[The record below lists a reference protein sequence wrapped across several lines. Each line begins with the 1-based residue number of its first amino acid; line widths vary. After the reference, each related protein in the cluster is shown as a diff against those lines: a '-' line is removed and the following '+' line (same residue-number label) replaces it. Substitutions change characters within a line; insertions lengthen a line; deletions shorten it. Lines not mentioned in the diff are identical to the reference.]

1 MRLSAIVVIHRAPNV
16 AVMDLK
22 PRYTARKRK
31 KNRNEVDAPA
41 RQPTVT
47 AISEIPQ
54 PMLGATAVRHD
65 QYLIHLVF
73 IRDNLTAKQ
82 QNSIMQ
88 SVWPNV
94 LTLKCVIG

>member
-1 MRLSAIVVIHRAPNV
+1 M

-65 QYLIHLVF
+65 QYPIRLVF
-73 IRDNLTAKQ
+73 IRDKLTVKQ
-82 QNSIMQ
+82 HNAECLAQCTDAEMCD
-88 SVWPNV
+88 W
-94 LTLKCVIG
+94 LKLSR

>member
-1 MRLSAIVVIHRAPNV
+1 M

-65 QYLIHLVF
+65 QYLIRLVF

-82 QNSIMQ
+82 HNAERLAQCTDAEMCD
-88 SVWPNV
+88 W
-94 LTLKCVIG
+94 LKLSR